1 MTFVHSCSSVCL
13 LIFSVLFIIIAIRTW
28 TFSVRVDK
36 VRECRSVDSDFIQA
50 TDEVIERFQKALK
63 FQTVSVEPHV
73 YNTSELHQLKEFIKS
88 AFPTIHGSPLV
99 TFEEVAN
106 YSLLYT
112 VQGSDGTLAPYFLAA
127 HLDVV
132 PVSPEL
138 WDAPPF
144 GAEIRDGF
152 IYARGTI
159 DFKQGVMG
167 ILEALEYL
175 LSRGIK
181 PRRSFYIGFG
191 HDEEVNNQVKVGTT
205 EKGQVIIEL
214 KVKGEPGHSSMPK
227 KESAIS
233 ILAKAV
239 VKFLSR
245 KPSTNAITRTVT
257 SVTLIQG
264 GVKVNIIPPEATA
277 YVNHRIHPS
286 QSVQEIIDY
295 DRQII
300 NDERVQIRASYSME
314 PHPLSPYGDEDFGY
328 QTIKNSIRQVWK
340 EAVVAP
346 GVMIGNTDSRHYI
359 RFTTNIYRFSPTF
372 MFPDDVKRFHGNN
385 ERMSVK
391 NYEQVVNF
399 YYHVMMNADQEKL
412 PPFHQHSSEL

>member
-1 MTFVHSCSSVCL
+1 MEENPHPSRFGYGPEKDTFQH
-13 LIFSVLFIIIAIRTW
+13 IAPWMKLPYRIVMSNLW
-28 TFSVRVDK
+28 CF
-36 VRECRSVDSDFIQA
+36 
-50 TDEVIERFQKALK
+50 
-63 FQTVSVEPHV
+63 
-73 YNTSELHQLKEFIKS
+73 
-88 AFPTIHGSPLV
+88 GPLV
-99 TFEEVAN
+99 
-106 YSLLYT
+106 S
-112 VQGSDGTLAPYFLAA
+112 
-127 HLDVV
+127 
-132 PVSPEL
+132 
-138 WDAPPF
+138 W
-144 GAEIRDGF
+144 
-152 IYARGTI
+152 
-159 DFKQGVMG
+159 
-167 ILEALEYL
+167 
-175 LSRGIK
+175 
-181 PRRSFYIGFG
+181 
-191 HDEEVNNQVKVGTT
+191 
-205 EKGQVIIEL
+205 
-214 KVKGEPGHSSMPK
+214 
-227 KESAIS
+227 
-233 ILAKAV
+233 
-239 VKFLSR
+239 FLSR